1 MDRNVK
7 VKDRTLEV
15 DGNVK
20 VKDKIFEIM
29 DRFIK

>member
-1 MDRNVK
+1 MDRKVK
-7 VKDRTLEV
+7 VRDRTLEV

-29 DRFIK
+29 VRFIK